1 MNRKVTEEEKAVI
14 LDFEDWVSEMEKKHK
29 TVSANI
35 YNHIMRYLNRIDRQ
49 LKRDLKKIEE
59 GPQVEVPEKYKTPDF
74 VFKNL
79 TDKKILSK
87 S

>member
-1 MNRKVTEEEKAVI
+1 MNRKLSDEEKAVI
-14 LDFEDWVSEMEKKHK
+14 LDFEHWVSEMEKKHN

-35 YNHIMRYLNRIDRQ
+35 YTHIMRYLNRTDRQ

-74 VFKNL
+74 LFNN
-79 TDKKILSK
+79 
-87 S
+87 